1 MRKVIFLLIG
11 FTFLL
16 SSCAIHSGLTTNSN
30 NHTTE
35 VVLSKKNFNVIERVQ
50 GESQATYIF
59 GIGGLSKSAM
69 LSEARENMLLKSN
82 MVGSSKAI
90 INETVEIRNSFFPIV
105 RTYKVMVSAYI
116 IEFTE

>member
-1 MRKVIFLLIG
+1 MRRIIFLLIG
-11 FTFLL
+11 ITLL
-16 SSCAIHSGLTTNSN
+16 FSSCAVHSGLTRNSN
-30 NHTTE
+30 NNTTE
-35 VVLSKKNFNVIERVQ
+35 VVLSKKNFHVLERVH

-59 GIGGLSKSAM
+59 GIGGLTKNA
-69 LSEARENMLLKSN
+69 LISEARENMLLKSN